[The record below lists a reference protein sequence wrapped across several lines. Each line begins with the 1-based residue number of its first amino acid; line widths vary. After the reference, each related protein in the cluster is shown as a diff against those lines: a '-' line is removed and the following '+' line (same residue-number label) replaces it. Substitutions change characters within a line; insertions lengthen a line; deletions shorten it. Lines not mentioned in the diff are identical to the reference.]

1 MSPSRPTARCAV
13 TVTHS
18 RATFGRNLARV
29 FFFESKVVA
38 ASEGLA
44 AAEPADSGSAAAG
57 DAPGSHNDSDD
68 SDWGQ
73 WTSAPAPAAAEA
85 KGDDRADSASAAA
98 ALPKPDE
105 IPTLEELLAS
115 AVPAHEYAS

>member
-1 MSPSRPTARCAV
+1 MDVIWLEC
-13 TVTHS
+13 
-18 RATFGRNLARV
+18 
-29 FFFESKVVA
+29 FFESKVVA

-44 AAEPADSGSAAAG
+44 ASEPADSGSAAAG
-57 DAPGSHNDSDD
+57 DAPGSDNDSGD
-68 SDWGQ
+68 SAWGV
-73 WTSAPAPAAAEA
+73 WASDRAEAAEA

-115 AVPAHEYAS
+115 AVPALSTK